1 MKNNQDGRYLMGDG
15 TYADP
20 KECAKC
26 DDGVWRHKE
35 TGALVK
41 LNSEGGPMTL
51 ADVTA
56 HNEAANAAAAAPDA
70 DATDEPQAEGA
81 AEKSDTK
88 AG

>member
-20 KECAKC
+20 KECTKG

-35 TGALVK
+35 TGVLVK
-41 LNSEGGPMTL
+41 LNSEGEPMTL

-56 HNEAANAAAAAPDA
+56 HNEAANAAAAVEPAEPA
-70 DATDEPQAEGA
+70 DDNAGKDE
-81 AEKSDTK
+81 K
-88 AG
+88 AD